1 MQMKYVTFYKYGKR
15 GEPNEKGNQ
24 ALPFNSSTENAL
36 QLDKKL
42 QDTAGIRSQRRGG
55 FAVTT

>member
-1 MQMKYVTFYKYGKR
+1 MLPFTSMKER
-15 GEPNEKGNQ
+15 GEPNEKRKQ
-24 ALPFNSSTENAL
+24 ALPFNSSAENAL

-42 QDTAGIRSQRRGG
+42 QDTTGIRSKRCGN

>member
-1 MQMKYVTFYKYGKR
+1 MLPFTSMKKR

-24 ALPFNSSTENAL
+24 ALPFNSSAENAL

-42 QDTAGIRSQRRGG
+42 QDTTGIRSQCCGG